1 MPRTEPYI
9 GGTAAIV
16 EMLLQKR
23 RRRDSS
29 PDCTAGHVVNGQRDR
44 AESERK
50 YRGGYEVEAWEV
62 DSFLIRNDKSLSES
76 PK

>member
-1 MPRTEPYI
+1 MAGQLWILCRELNH
-9 GGTAAIV
+9 V

-44 AESERK
+44 PEGERK
-50 YRGGYEVEAWEV
+50 YPGGYEAGAREV
-62 DSFLIRNDKSLSES
+62 DCVLD

>member
-1 MPRTEPYI
+1 MNH
-9 GGTAAIV
+9 V

-29 PDCTAGHVVNGQRDR
+29 PACTAGHVVNGQRDR

-50 YRGGYEVEAWEV
+50 YPGGYEAGAWEV
-62 DSFLIRNDKSLSES
+62 DCVLD